1 MNSSYL
7 THVLTSLYIVPFYV
21 SLSGLVLWFFYRKDR
36 RKAKRM
42 SRLFL
47 LGYIAYILTLA
58 FAKSTLTENLFVLSR
73 DMLVMGFTIV
83 FLSRMRQSSSFMFV
97 SLAIVIT
104 IHFLIVSLFDL
115 SNSLFNNSYI

>member
-1 MNSSYL
+1 MKSVYL

>member
-1 MNSSYL
+1 
-7 THVLTSLYIVPFYV
+7 
-21 SLSGLVLWFFYRKDR
+21 
-36 RKAKRM
+36 M